1 LNFFKRLSR
10 LFHPIERIIFGRK
23 VKMRMLV
30 FFLILHS
37 FFLTAVSIYLLNLPY
52 IYEDEL
58 YLVQATSIIKKLTA
72 RKQDKP
78 DRKRFLFVN
87 VAWEKQLIEKLDKE
101 GFPLGNQAIT
111 NRKKLA
117 EFLNRINNEPV
128 NHKYLLCDINF
139 IDPSENDEDLQQ
151 EFDQLKNYIT
161 SYTPVVGETDSS
173 TILNTRKAVSGYE
186 TYNVDKF
193 IKFKLIQTD
202 SLKSIPLI
210 MYEDLHQKMMEIG
223 DYFFRMDSKFVLNSF
238 IVDFKIWSY
247 DLSQNSE
254 YKYDII
260 NLGDF
265 DFLPDSAFKKLT
277 NNRIIIIGD
286 YEVDDIH
293 ETIYGRM
300 SGPLILLNTFL
311 ALENEDNVLS
321 PFFVLYLFICFF
333 IISGYCLDFE
343 TRHKKKLYLFKV
355 KNHLVEEALGFLAY
369 LFLLALVSSISF
381 FLFNIH
387 LTILLFA
394 SYLYFLDFWNKHM
407 FHKHEPKPELENIF
421 YSMDG

>member
-265 DFLPDSAFKKLT
+265 DF
-277 NNRIIIIGD
+277 
-286 YEVDDIH
+286 
-293 ETIYGRM
+293 
-300 SGPLILLNTFL
+300 
-311 ALENEDNVLS
+311 
-321 PFFVLYLFICFF
+321 
-333 IISGYCLDFE
+333 
-343 TRHKKKLYLFKV
+343 
-355 KNHLVEEALGFLAY
+355 
-369 LFLLALVSSISF
+369 
-381 FLFNIH
+381 
-387 LTILLFA
+387 FA
-394 SYLYFLDFWNKHM
+394 RFGIQKIDQ
-407 FHKHEPKPELENIF
+407 
-421 YSMDG
+421 

>member
-1 LNFFKRLSR
+1 
-10 LFHPIERIIFGRK
+10 
-23 VKMRMLV
+23 MLV

-37 FFLTAVSIYLLNLPY
+37 FFLTAISIYLLNLPY

-58 YLVQATSIIKKLTA
+58 YLVQATSIIKKLLA

-87 VAWEKQLIEKLDKE
+87 VAWEKQLVDKLDEE

-111 NRKKLA
+111 DREKIAK
-117 EFLNRINNEPV
+117 FLRRINKKPT

-139 IDPSENDEDLQQ
+139 IDPSDDDAELQH
-151 EFDQLKNYIT
+151 EFNQLKNYIV
-161 SYTPVVGETDSS
+161 SYTPSIGNDDSNA
-173 TILNTRKAVSGYE
+173 ILNANKAVAGYE

-202 SLKSIPLI
+202 SLKSIPLK
-210 MYEDLHQKMMEIG
+210 MYEDLHQKKMEIG
-223 DYFFRMDSKFVLNSF
+223 TYFFRIGNKFVLNSF

-247 DLSQNSE
+247 DLSENSE

-265 DFLPDSAFKKLT
+265 EFLPDSALKKLT
-277 NNRIIIIGD
+277 NNRIIVIGD
-286 YEVDDIH
+286 YDLNDVH

-311 ALENEDNVLS
+311 ALENEDNVIS

-333 IISGYCLDFE
+333 LISGYCLDFE
-343 TRHKKKLYLFKV
+343 TRHRKKLYLIRFK
-355 KNHLVEEALGFLAY
+355 NNFAEEALGFLTY

-407 FHKHEPKPELENIF
+407 FNKHKPTPETENIF
-421 YSMDG
+421 YSIDD